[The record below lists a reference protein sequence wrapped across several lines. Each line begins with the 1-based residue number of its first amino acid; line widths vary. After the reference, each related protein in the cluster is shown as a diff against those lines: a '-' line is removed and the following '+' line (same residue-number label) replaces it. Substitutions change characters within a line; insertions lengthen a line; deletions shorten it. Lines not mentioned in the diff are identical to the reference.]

1 MSADSVPTAS
11 LDVSTATREV
21 GCSRVFPVL
30 LWSDPESDGHCDEN
44 TPIKVA

>member
-11 LDVSTATREV
+11 LDVHGHARVV
-21 GCSRVFPVL
+21 GVFWPVL